1 MNKNLRRG
9 TLCSIASALVF
20 GFTPVLAS
28 LTFQM
33 GSDAMTLTFYRNG
46 MAVPVLLVILLI
58 RKVDLKIGLKDFL
71 ALAVISVVFSATT
84 TYILYDAYNYIGV
97 GLSTTLHFLY
107 PMFTVFFGWIFFK
120 KKLDKAKVFALIL
133 ATAGVAMATGEGGSF
148 ALKGIILAVASAV
161 TYAGYLL
168 GIEQTAIGKMD
179 SMKSM
184 FYMCIVNA
192 IAVGLFDLPFGN
204 INYSLPPLTLLYTF
218 ILAVLNSAFAYV
230 LLIVGIKLI
239 GAGNAAIF
247 SMLEPV
253 GGVVA
258 GVIFLSE
265 ELPLMKLLSC
275 IVILCAVMI
284 PIVRDRNSKDKGIR
298 QGADSEEKA

>member
-1 MNKNLRRG
+1 MNSNLKKG
-9 TLCSIASALVF
+9 TFCSIASALVF

-33 GSDAMTLTFYRNG
+33 GSNAMTLTFYRNG
-46 MAVPVLLVILLI
+46 MAVPVLLAILLL
-58 RKVDLKIGLKDFL
+58 RKIDLRISLKDFL
-71 ALAVISVVFSATT
+71 TLAAISVVFSATT

-107 PMFTVFFGWIFFK
+107 PMFTVFFGWVFFH
-120 KKLDKAKVFALIL
+120 KKLDKAKVFALLL
-133 ATAGVAMATGEGGSF
+133 ATAGVAMATGEGGTF
-148 ALKGIILAVASAV
+148 ALKGILLAVASAV

-192 IAVGLFDLPFGN
+192 AAVALFDLPFGT
-204 INYSLPPLTLLYTF
+204 INYGLPPLTMFYTF
-218 ILAVLNSAFAYV
+218 LLAVLNSALAYV

-253 GGVVA
+253 GGVAA

-275 IVILCAVMI
+275 AVILCAVMI
-284 PIVRDRNSKDKGIR
+284 PIIRDRNS
-298 QGADSEEKA
+298 QEERLEA